1 MVNRSSRQKKS
12 ETDERALTI
21 KQRVFVGSSVE
32 GLEVAYAVQENL
44 EYDFEVTVWPQGV
57 FEPSKVTIEAL
68 DEHSRRFDAAIFV
81 FSPDDIAVIRGRE
94 SSAVRDNVVFE
105 LGLFIGR
112 LGRDKCFIL
121 QPRSSG
127 DFRMPTDLLAVNP
140 ATYDGKRN
148 DGNWVAALGPACN
161 KIKHI
166 LNPNAAG
173 APKLLPERPDPASMS
188 ELLTSGVFRLF
199 YNPPSYSKK
208 VVFASNGQIIEGNNQ
223 NEHSW
228 RIVKGKLELVQLDGT
243 VHSRFYYDAV
253 DGTFKHTNEPDT
265 LSIRNQFIVPDRSS

>member
-1 MVNRSSRQKKS
+1 MSISERSF
-12 ETDERALTI
+12 

-32 GLEVAYAVQENL
+32 GLDVAYAVQENL
-44 EYDFEVTVWPQGV
+44 EFDFEVTVWPQGV

-81 FSPDDIAVIRGRE
+81 FSPDDTAIIRGHE
-94 SSAVRDNVVFE
+94 SPAVRDNVIFE

-121 QPRSSG
+121 QPRSS
-127 DFRMPTDLLAVNP
+127 DFRMPTDLLGVNP
-140 ATYDGKRN
+140 ASYDGRRR
-148 DGNWVAALGPACN
+148 DGNLVAALGPACN
-161 KIKHI
+161 RIKRV
-166 LNPNAAG
+166 LNPRAAG
-173 APKLLPERPDPASMS
+173 PPELLAERPDTASMS

-208 VVFASNGQIIEGNNQ
+208 IVFASNGQIIEGNNK

-228 RIVKGKLELVQLDGT
+228 RIAKGKLELVQLDGK
-243 VHSRFYYDAV
+243 VHSRFYYDAA
-253 DGTFKHTNEPDT
+253 DGSFKHTGDPDT
-265 LSIRNQFIVPDRSS
+265 LSIRGQFIVPDRSG